1 MDEYMSREDVL
12 EKWKSRYYI
21 GLTQFAFPESLN
33 SLTAELDDLRV
44 NTFNTVEGAQRLVE
58 KLKELYDSSIRM
70 WRPFWN
76 VQTQKSDLERIQV
89 YKLVAGEISETAYR
103 AISAVFK
110 PLAKY
115 DEVIASTVMPKY
127 HDTIMVLP
135 GLDIINPL
143 NHFELKICI
152 DME

>member
-1 MDEYMSREDVL
+1 MEC
-12 EKWKSRYYI
+12 KNRYYI
-21 GLTQFAFPESLN
+21 RLDEFAFPEDVD
-33 SLTAELDDLRV
+33 SLTAELAELRI
-44 NTFNTVEGAQRLVE
+44 NTFSTVEGAQRLAE

-70 WRPFWN
+70 YRPFWN
-76 VQTQKSDLERIQV
+76 AQTQKSDLEQIQV
-89 YKLVAGEISETAYR
+89 YELVAGEISETAYQ

-115 DEVIASTVMPKY
+115 DEVIASTAMPKY

-152 DME
+152 DMEVVI

>member
-1 MDEYMSREDVL
+1 MEQ
-12 EKWKSRYYI
+12 KNRYYI
-21 GLTQFAFPESLN
+21 ELTQFAFPADID
-33 SLTAELDDLRV
+33 SLTTELDDLRV
-44 NTFNTVEGAQRLVE
+44 NTFNTVEGAKHLSER
-58 KLKELYDSSIRM
+58 LKELYESPIRM
-70 WRPFWN
+70 YRTFWN
-76 VQTQKSDLERIQV
+76 ELNQKSDLEQIQV
-89 YKLVAGEISETAYR
+89 YELVAGEISEAAYQ

-152 DME
+152 DSDS